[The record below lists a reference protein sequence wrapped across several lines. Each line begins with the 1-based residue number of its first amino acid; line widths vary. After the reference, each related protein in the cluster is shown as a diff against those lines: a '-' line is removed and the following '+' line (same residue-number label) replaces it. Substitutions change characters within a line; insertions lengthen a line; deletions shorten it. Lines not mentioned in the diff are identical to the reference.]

1 MLVGDESFVA
11 LRNRRVKHRTLT
23 SVEHQIQ
30 DFIQQRA
37 AQEQRAEQEAQMALA
52 EAQQRLNEKVA
63 EVQQRGDLD
72 AQTKQIMAQ
81 NIREAEQRRF
91 EALKANIEAEKEA
104 KIAAAKEEM
113 ESKIRNIQNGIK
125 TLAVLLP
132 PIPVLIIGVM
142 IFVRRRRR
150 EAETIAETRRV
161 AV

>member
-1 MLVGDESFVA
+1 
-11 LRNRRVKHRTLT
+11 
-23 SVEHQIQ
+23 
-30 DFIQQRA
+30 
-37 AQEQRAEQEAQMALA
+37 
-52 EAQQRLNEKVA
+52 VA

-132 PIPVLIIGVM
+132 PIPVLIIGIM